1 MTEKS
6 DHPQCLH
13 VTVYFGGTM
22 CKYVECLKHRNKS
35 NTKTPYFQM
44 DRGLTV
50 MRFELGCF
58 EILQSI
64 ACFVDCGSLL

>member
-1 MTEKS
+1 
-6 DHPQCLH
+6 
-13 VTVYFGGTM
+13 M
-22 CKYVECLKHRNKS
+22 CTCVECLKHRNKS
-35 NTKTPYFQM
+35 NTKIPYFQM

-58 EILQSI
+58 ELLQST